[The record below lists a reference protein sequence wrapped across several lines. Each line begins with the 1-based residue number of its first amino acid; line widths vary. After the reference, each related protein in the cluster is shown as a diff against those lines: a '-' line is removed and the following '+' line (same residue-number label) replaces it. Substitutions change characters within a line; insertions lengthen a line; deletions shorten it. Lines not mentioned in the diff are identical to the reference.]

1 MSKLTTSILTLL
13 KQFPDWPITIAYSG
27 GVDSQVLL
35 HAIAVLRD
43 KQQISNTIIACHV
56 NHGLSA
62 NAEQWVE
69 FAQVQC
75 KDLNVPL
82 VVTPVNLAINSGAS
96 IEALARTARYNAL
109 SDVAT
114 QPSLIITGH
123 HSDDQAETFLLALK
137 RGAGVKGL
145 SAMKALSALAQ
156 HTLARPLLELSRTE
170 IVDYAHSN
178 HLEWVEDESNSDNR
192 FDRNFIRQR
201 VLPRLSERWPSITQT
216 INRSASHCLQS
227 QELLDELAIIDLK
240 TCSADGQNTCLSVD
254 SLNGLTIARF
264 NNVMRYFLE
273 LNHCLMPSTK
283 QLAEIKQQ
291 LLSPQDQTPEI
302 TLVDKVIRRY
312 AGNLYL
318 TPEFNDVSG
327 YKATVQLTDV
337 LKQKSIEPSA
347 PHTVILPDG
356 LGRLLFLNGKTSNQ
370 ELPILYDEK
379 VIDKHCIGLSEESV
393 ELMICFNHNNPKVLP
408 EYRQHNR
415 PLKKVLQELKIA
427 PWNRR
432 RTPLIFSNNELVLIA
447 GQTICKAFLPQGD
460 QVIIHVYWL
469 KAE

>member
-62 NAEQWVE
+62 NAEKWVE
-69 FAQVQC
+69 FAQAQC

-82 VVTPVNLAINSGAS
+82 VVTSVNLAIDSS
-96 IEALARTARYNAL
+96 DSLEALARIARYNAL
-109 SDVAT
+109 ANLNT
-114 QPSLIITGH
+114 QPCLILTGH

-145 SAMKALSALAQ
+145 SAMKALSTLAQ
-156 HTLARPLLELSRTE
+156 HTLVRPLLDIPRTE
-170 IVDYAHSN
+170 IVKYAHSH
-178 HLEWVEDESNSDNR
+178 HLTWVEDESNSDTR

-201 VLPRLSERWPSITQT
+201 VLPELSERWPSITQT
-216 INRSASHCLQS
+216 INRSAVHCLQS
-227 QELLDELAIIDLK
+227 QELLDELAMLDLK
-240 TCSADGQNTCLSVD
+240 TCSVAGQNTCLSVD
-254 SLNGLTIARF
+254 SLKGLTIARF

-273 LNHCLMPSTK
+273 LNHCLMPTTK
-283 QLAEIKQQ
+283 QLTEIKQQ

-312 AGNLYL
+312 AGKLYL

-337 LKQKSIEPSA
+337 LNQKSTEQCS
-347 PHTVILPDG
+347 PHTITLPDG
-356 LGRLLFLNGKTSNQ
+356 LGRLLFLKGKASNQ
-370 ELPILYDEK
+370 ELPILHDEK

-393 ELMICFNHNNPKVLP
+393 ELMVCFNHNNPKVLP
-408 EYRQHNR
+408 EYRQHHR
-415 PLKKVLQELKIA
+415 PLKKVLQELKIS
-427 PWNRR
+427 PWDRR

-447 GQTICKAFLPQGD
+447 GQTICKAFLPQED
-460 QVIIHVYWL
+460 QIIIHVYWL